1 MLIKEYTQKELE
13 DMHKC
18 DMFLAKV
25 NEMSKEE
32 YEEFKRK
39 IDKKFKEV
47 DFDLD

>member
-1 MLIKEYTQKELE
+1 MLKEEYTQKELE

-25 NEMSKEE
+25 NEMSREK
-32 YEEFKRK
+32 YEEFKKK
-39 IDKKFKEV
+39 IHKKFEEF